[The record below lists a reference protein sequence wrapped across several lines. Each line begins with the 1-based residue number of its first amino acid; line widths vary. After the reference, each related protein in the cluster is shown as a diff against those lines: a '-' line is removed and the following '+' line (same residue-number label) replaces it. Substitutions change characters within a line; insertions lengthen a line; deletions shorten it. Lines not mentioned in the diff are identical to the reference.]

1 MSCDPRSDHRPGL
14 RLWRLGPSAVPFC
27 QNLSHGRPG
36 FTSTQAKSTLSRPV
50 SGRRGG
56 CHRRHSDRLNVG
68 VGRHLKNRNWTR
80 FALGYN
86 GPNAE
91 KNGYPHKLERA
102 FDAFNEGTPPEIR
115 VRFAKLA
122 LTFPPRS
129 ACAPIDFA
137 RWRLDFAR
145 CLRTNIGCPRGRRGQ
160 IHGRRARRDAE
171 DGLNRLLAGGF
182 SWHGKRGRSSPW
194 RM

>member
-1 MSCDPRSDHRPGL
+1 MIQKMVLSERHQLLGMFNFIEGNGL
-14 RLWRLGPSAVPFC
+14 CW
-27 QNLSHGRPG
+27 
-36 FTSTQAKSTLSRPV
+36 
-50 SGRRGG
+50 
-56 CHRRHSDRLNVG
+56 
-68 VGRHLKNRNWTR
+68 HLKNRNWTR

-115 VRFAKLA
+115 VRIAKLA